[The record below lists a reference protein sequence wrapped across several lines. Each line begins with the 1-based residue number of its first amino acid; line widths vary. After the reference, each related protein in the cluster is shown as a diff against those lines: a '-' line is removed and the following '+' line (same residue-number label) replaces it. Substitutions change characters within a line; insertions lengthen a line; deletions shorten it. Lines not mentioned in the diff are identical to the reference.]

1 MRVHVC
7 SQSNIKISVNNEIN
21 ITFATKCLVTA
32 MYISTS
38 NSNFINIATTVVSHY
53 SVNEVPKHLVQRT

>member
-21 ITFATKCLVTA
+21 IMFATKCLVTA

-38 NSNFINIATTVVSHY
+38 NSNFINIVTTVVSHY

>member
-1 MRVHVC
+1 MHVHVC
-7 SQSNIKISVNNEIN
+7 SQSNIKISVDNEIN
-21 ITFATKCLVTA
+21 ITFAVNCLVTA

-38 NSNFINIATTVVSHY
+38 NSNFTNIVTTVVSHR